1 MNGELLSILEQLER
15 EKGVDRE
22 VLLQG
27 IEQALL
33 TAAKK
38 IARLTNPT
46 ESVRVKIDR
55 KTGEIKTFLG
65 EKEITVEKFGRIAA
79 QTARQVIIQK
89 IREAEKE
96 AIYNEFTRKLGEI
109 VTGSVYRIE
118 KRNITVDFFGRA
130 QGILPKKFLSPLDA
144 YSVSDRIRA
153 LVIEVKKES
162 KGTKILLSRTH
173 FNFIKKLF
181 ELEVPEIYEGIV
193 EIKSIAREPGER
205 TKIAVYSKD
214 EKVDCVGACVG
225 MKGTRVKNIISEL
238 KGEKIDIIRYSDDIK
253 EFIANSLQP
262 AKVSQIVLDREKK
275 KAMVVVSEENLS
287 LAIGKHGQNV
297 RLASKLVGWSL
308 DIRTRK
314 MLRIPLGGEEDQ
326 ELKKISGL
334 GKKILSLLKKAD
346 VYTLEDLAGKTLE
359 ELTSIK
365 GIGKVKAQRL
375 IEQAKKILDSKK

>member
-38 IARLTNPT
+38 IARLKKPS
-46 ESVRVKIDR
+46 EPVKVKVDR

-65 EKEITVEKFGRIAA
+65 DKEITIEEFGRIAA
-79 QTARQVIIQK
+79 QTAKQVIIQK

-96 AIYNEFTRKLGEI
+96 AVYNEFSKKLGEI
-109 VTGSVYRIE
+109 ATGSVYRIE
-118 KRNITVDFFGRA
+118 KKNLIIDFFGRA
-130 QGILPKKFLSPLDA
+130 QGVLPRKFLSPLDA
-144 YSVSDRIRA
+144 YSVGDRVRA
-153 LVIEVKKES
+153 LVIEVTKQS
-162 KGTKILLSRTH
+162 KGTKIILSRTH
-173 FNFIKKLF
+173 PNFIKKLF

-214 EKVDCVGACVG
+214 EKIDCVGACVG
-225 MKGTRVKNIISEL
+225 MKGTRVKNIINEL

-262 AKVSQIVLDREKK
+262 AKVSQIVLDRENK
-275 KAMVVVSEENLS
+275 KAIVVVSEENLS

-314 MLRIPLGGEEDQ
+314 MLKIPLGETEE
-326 ELKKISGL
+326 ELMKIPGL
-334 GKKILSLLKKAD
+334 GEKLLVLLKNAQI
-346 VYTLEDLAGKTLE
+346 YTLEDLAKKTPQ
-359 ELTSIK
+359 ELTRIK
-365 GIGKVKAQRL
+365 GIGKAKAQKL
-375 IEQAKKILDSKK
+375 IEEAKKLLDKK